1 MTKIFTCA
9 IGKFVF
15 NNDGMLSLS
24 LMKRIRDDVMGQFL
38 APAPGSKR
46 LKTVEDAYA
55 FTKNDLEINVPYTLV
70 LS

>member
-1 MTKIFTCA
+1 MTKTLTCQ

-15 NNDGMLSLS
+15 ALDGSLSLS

-46 LKTVEDAYA
+46 LKTVDDAYS
-55 FTKNDLEINVPYTLV
+55 FVKNDLEINVPFSLV